1 MATRVDDTVTFTQA
15 VTLSGSTGQTVG
27 DGTGSPVISLS
38 KSNAGTASVDL
49 KVGSTVRGSLRLDA
63 SENVVLSV
71 NDSNG
76 DALGTITMLAAGG
89 GVVISKGTTISTG
102 GFEVSA
108 GNIKIPLTNYA
119 DNAAALAGGLTAGM
133 LYHTSGA
140 VRVVT

>member
-1 MATRVDDTVTFTQA
+1 MAIINDPTTFLQA
-15 VTLSGSTGQTVG
+15 VTFEAGSTIG
-27 DGTGSPVISLS
+27 DGTGSPEISLS
-38 KSNAGTASVDL
+38 KSNAGTATVDL
-49 KVGSTVRGSLRLDA
+49 KVGSTVRGRIQLDA
-63 SENVVLSV
+63 SENVVISV

-108 GNIKIPLTNYA
+108 GNVKLPLTNYA

-133 LYHTSGA
+133 LYRTAGA
-140 VRVVT
+140 VQVVT